1 MICMLKLCIFQ
12 KISDQILQLKNI
24 FYMRLQVCYKCSS
37 KIQKDF
43 LHCRPPY
50 KQQRGNFSRLMKNL
64 SNFAEIS
71 NSMRIWWRS
80 TKLRSADWSCDLS
93 CLTTASWSNSCTLNC
108 CRKIRSTATDI
119 FCVLT
124 VPARIF
130 KTFFEIQIPT
140 LLEYDRD
147 LHFLQFSLY
156 TSKSQVV

>member
-1 MICMLKLCIFQ
+1 MLQMQFE
-12 KISDQILQLKNI
+12 NI
-24 FYMRLQVCYKCSS
+24 EGF
-37 KIQKDF
+37 IIF

-147 LHFLQFSLY
+147 LHFFLQFSLY
-156 TSKSQVV
+156 TSKSPVV

>member
-1 MICMLKLCIFQ
+1 MLQMQFE
-12 KISDQILQLKNI
+12 NI
-24 FYMRLQVCYKCSS
+24 EGF
-37 KIQKDF
+37 IIF

-130 KTFFEIQIPT
+130 K
-140 LLEYDRD
+140 
-147 LHFLQFSLY
+147 HFLKFKFPRYQNMIEIYIFYNFLFTLQSHQQFKLIHVY
-156 TSKSQVV
+156 LLDPIE